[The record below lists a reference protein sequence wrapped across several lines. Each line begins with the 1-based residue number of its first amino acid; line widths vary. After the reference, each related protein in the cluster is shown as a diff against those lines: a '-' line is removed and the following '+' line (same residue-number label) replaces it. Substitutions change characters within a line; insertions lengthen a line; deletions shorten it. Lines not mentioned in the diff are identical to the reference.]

1 MRSLVVFFAT
11 VAVAVRAR
19 CYYLWSRCYRWLRER
34 GYAGHVRYRGS
45 VDECIKAMLGFQW
58 RADGPRQLWD
68 AIGYPRHLE
77 EVGEGDCDEF
87 AVWWLDAGRNGL
99 VDDKGRKWLP
109 VGLLTCFGARHNV
122 ALFALLN
129 AGLGPDFFKV
139 GNSDRYTQ
147 EIAHASN
154 WGWFDGFGSLDD
166 LARGVAARMGKE
178 PLCYSLV
185 SPDLKTVHVCKWLT
199 NDSNDSSEREG

>member
-1 MRSLVVFFAT
+1 VRSLVVFFAT

-87 AVWWLDAGRNGL
+87 AVWWLDAGRELLYKKFGT
-99 VDDKGRKWLP
+99 GAHWQP
-109 VGLLTCFGARHNV
+109 VALLTVSWMGSGHNV
-122 ALFALLN
+122 AVFT
-129 AGLGPDFFKV
+129 PVWD
-139 GNSDRYTQ
+139 YTTF
-147 EIAHASN
+147 AHASN
-154 WGWFDGFGSLDD
+154 WGWFDGFDSLDD
-166 LARGVAARMGKE
+166 IARHVAGRMGKE

-199 NDSNDSSEREG
+199 NDSNDSSEREDNA